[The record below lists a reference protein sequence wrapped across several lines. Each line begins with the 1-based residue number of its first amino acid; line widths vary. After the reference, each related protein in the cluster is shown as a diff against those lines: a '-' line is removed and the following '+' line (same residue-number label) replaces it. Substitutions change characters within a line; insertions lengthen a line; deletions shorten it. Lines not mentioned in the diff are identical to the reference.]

1 MKERIEELLNE
12 LHNLQRN
19 YKQARTEKLSDS
31 LNISIRYKKIEL
43 REQSLSLVN
52 LLARVQT
59 QLSKGD
65 APGLHSSIPLID
77 YTCNFNLEDQISAE
91 GFILGDDRT
100 DYTQVVTWFLS
111 GSAEHIS
118 QTKDRI
124 KYRGYFT
131 VKDVLIDN
139 YAKPSYMAQMK
150 QAEKKVKELC
160 LFDQKGYTTEL
171 NRLLHRY
178 SCIYGDNNNEFS
190 YIVLIEFL
198 KDLLNGNYREEILKE
213 TKYLVR
219 NHPHIIKKLRLADL
233 G

>member
-1 MKERIEELLNE
+1 MTE
-12 LHNLQRN
+12 LHDLERK
-19 YKQARTEKLSDS
+19 YKQARTQKLSDS
-31 LNISIRYKKIEL
+31 LNSSIRDKKIEL

-65 APGLHSSIPLID
+65 ARGLHSSIPLLD

-111 GSAEHIS
+111 RDEEHIS

-124 KYRGYFT
+124 KCREYFT
-131 VKDVLIDN
+131 VKDVRIDE
-139 YAKPSYMAQMK
+139 YAKPSYIAQMK

-171 NRLLHRY
+171 NRLLHKY
-178 SCIYGDNNNEFS
+178 SCIYGDNNEFS

-213 TKYLVR
+213 TKDLVR
-219 NHPHIIKKLRLADL
+219 KHPHIIKKLRLADL

>member
-1 MKERIEELLNE
+1 MKERIEELLTE

-65 APGLHSSIPLID
+65 ATRLHSSIPLLD

-100 DYTQVVTWFLS
+100 DYTQVVTWFLY
-111 GSAEHIS
+111 GGEEHIS

-124 KYRGYFT
+124 KCSEYFT
-131 VKDVLIDN
+131 VKDVRIDD
-139 YAKPSYMAQMK
+139 YAKPSYIAQMK

-171 NRLLHRY
+171 NRLSHRY
-178 SCIYGDNNNEFS
+178 SCIYGEENQFS

-213 TKYLVR
+213 TKDLVR
-219 NHPHIIKKLRLADL
+219 KHPHIIEKLRLADL